1 VPASG
6 TPFARSDDAQKLKA
20 WLGAVIPP
28 GVDERAARA
37 FVEAIMHN
45 VVLPEEALTETVLI
59 PLHVLGATEYAI
71 DTNLLSPPLND
82 ITDEASTVSAPQL
95 ETAEIVTVYRP
106 LPDEQFVIRL
116 KIPTLSPPAVAVD
129 ELTVGVVTIAHPVEP
144 PLPLP
149 PLPRCANKGRA
160 TNTRHTRT
168 NVGLIKQFFILPPR
182 LIEN

>member
-1 VPASG
+1 LFIVNILEKSQHLKEEQVRKRGLPPLSEVAYSINN
-6 TPFARSDDAQKLKA
+6 PVDWFA
-20 WLGAVIPP
+20 
-28 GVDERAARA
+28 
-37 FVEAIMHN
+37 N

-106 LPDEQFVIRL
+106 LPDEQLVIRL

-129 ELTVGVVTIAHPVEP
+129 ELTVGVATMAHAVEP
-144 PLPLP
+144 PP
-149 PLPRCANKGRA
+149 PLPRCANKGSA
-160 TNTRHTRT
+160 SNTTHTNP
-168 NVGLIKQFFILPPR
+168 NVGLHTQFFILPPR